1 MMVFFPYI
9 ISFYFEQVSHL
20 IRTRFFDECFNNL
33 DWGKAFSQRYEQ
45 LPDPNINLDRNKILK
60 VGYVSA
66 DMSTHS
72 VAYFSEV
79 FLRDMDPRQVQLFIY
94 SNSPVIDHTT
104 RRLMSYPNLTWR
116 QIEGLLS
123 CFLFL

>member
-1 MMVFFPYI
+1 MMVNIFKFQFSLLISNYFVALSIITPFPP
-9 ISFYFEQVSHL
+9 L
-20 IRTRFFDECFNNL
+20 IHL

-45 LPDPNINLDRNKILK
+45 LPDPNTSLDRNKILK

-79 FLRDMDPRQVQLFIY
+79 FLRDMDPRQIQLFIY
-94 SNSPVIDHTT
+94 SNSPVIDNTT
-104 RRLMSYPNLTWR
+104 KRLMSYPNLTWR
-116 QIEGLLS
+116 QIEG
-123 CFLFL
+123 